1 MTVFTQ
7 RLCPHIKQVNARN
20 NLNRQISQKLLMEEE
35 TFNRLPTLMMTV

>member
-7 RLCPHIKQVNARN
+7 RLWPRIKQVNARN

-35 TFNRLPTLMMTV
+35 TFNRLQT